1 MEIDSNKNKK
11 VLLISFHFPPYND
24 VAAVRIGKFAKYL
37 ADYGWEPIVLTVN
50 NRLGI
55 PRTLPVEINESKIV
69 RTPYYAFFDVLSQA
83 YRRINNQK
91 SGNKSSGSQ
100 EKGIRNGSLDLK
112 MYRLFE
118 SSFRLPVIE
127 KFIFDPIGWYKPAVK
142 AGLET
147 INSNDIK
154 IIFSSYS
161 PSVSHFIA
169 ARLHQETGIPW
180 VADYRDDW
188 AGNYKEY
195 HPQPLYYFDRQWEKH
210 TLKYSDALVS
220 INHPLA
226 KILENSHHKI
236 PTVIPNGFDD
246 ADFKNS
252 VSLTSKF
259 TITYTGGIWG
269 KRDPSLIF
277 QAFSEIK
284 KEGKLSSED
293 IEIRFFGH
301 SVNNDIS
308 PIIAK
313 YNVQDFVKLGGSIPY
328 KESIKKQMESSVLLL
343 LSWNDP
349 RDAGTTTGK
358 IYEYLGANRPILAMA
373 YPGGE
378 IDKLLRQSG
387 CGIVVNDSDEIKRLI
402 LAWFD
407 EFKRTGR
414 ISAHFQPNHNII
426 NSYTRKEQT
435 RSLAS
440 VFDKLSIC
448 GEKTNEVG

>member
-1 MEIDSNKNKK
+1 M
-11 VLLISFHFPPYND
+11 
-24 VAAVRIGKFAKYL
+24 
-37 ADYGWEPIVLTVN
+37 
-50 NRLGI
+50 
-55 PRTLPVEINESKIV
+55 
-69 RTPYYAFFDVLSQA
+69 
-83 YRRINNQK
+83 
-91 SGNKSSGSQ
+91 
-100 EKGIRNGSLDLK
+100 
-112 MYRLFE
+112 
-118 SSFRLPVIE
+118 
-127 KFIFDPIGWYKPAVK
+127 
-142 AGLET
+142 
-147 INSNDIK
+147 
-154 IIFSSYS
+154 
-161 PSVSHFIA
+161 
-169 ARLHQETGIPW
+169 
-180 VADYRDDW
+180 
-188 AGNYKEY
+188 
-195 HPQPLYYFDRQWEKH
+195 
-210 TLKYSDALVS
+210 
-220 INHPLA
+220 
-226 KILENSHHKI
+226 
-236 PTVIPNGFDD
+236 
-246 ADFKNS
+246 
-252 VSLTSKF
+252 
-259 TITYTGGIWG
+259 
-269 KRDPSLIF
+269 
-277 QAFSEIK
+277 
-284 KEGKLSSED
+284 SSED